1 MTDATFTEAKAITLT
16 EKLRA
21 KFWMARWNILLWVT
35 FAIGISIACWH
46 LYPGALFRIDGG
58 MRGIALVS
66 SVDFIL
72 GPVLF
77 LLVANPKKS
86 PRARRVDVITLTT
99 IQLLAMTWG
108 GWQVYTQR
116 PVAISYLRE
125 GFALPVTME
134 HFAVQN
140 ITPDTLPASR
150 LGDLPPAFFVNLPT
164 GREGVRVYA
173 KAIRIHIPLTAQAA
187 LLQPLFSHED
197 AIAAAAP
204 RFQSYWSGDGS
215 SAWTQWTAQHDNK
228 PAADYRFILLG
239 GRYGNAALVLN
250 SQNQLLGDIPL
261 PDGDPSLILPAK

>member
-1 MTDATFTEAKAITLT
+1 MTDSTIATNKLSPLMQ
-16 EKLRA
+16 KLRA
-21 KFWMARWNILLWVT
+21 KLHMARWSILLWAT

-46 LYPGALFRIDGG
+46 FYPGALFRIDGG
-58 MRGIALVS
+58 LRGIALVT

-77 LLVANPKKS
+77 LLLANPDKS
-86 PRARRVDVITLTT
+86 PLARRIDVITLTS

-116 PVAISYLRE
+116 PVAISYMRE

-150 LGDLPPAFFVNLPT
+150 LGNLPPAFFVNLPT
-164 GREGVRVYA
+164 GKEGIRVYA
-173 KAIRIHIPLTAQAA
+173 KAIRIHIPLTAQAT
-187 LLQPLFSHED
+187 LLRPLLSHED
-197 AIAAAAP
+197 AIAATAP
-204 RFQSYWSGDGS
+204 RFQSYWSGEGAS
-215 SAWTQWTAQHDNK
+215 SWAQWTAQHDNK
-228 PAADYRFILLG
+228 PATDYRFILLG
-239 GRYGNAALVLN
+239 GRYGNTALVLN
-250 SQNQLLGDIPL
+250 SQNQLLGDIPM